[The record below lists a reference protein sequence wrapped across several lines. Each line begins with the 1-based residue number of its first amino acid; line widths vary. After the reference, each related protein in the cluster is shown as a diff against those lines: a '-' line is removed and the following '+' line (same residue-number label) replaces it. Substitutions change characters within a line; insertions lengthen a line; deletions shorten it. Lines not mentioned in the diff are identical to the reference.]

1 MFDIPRLFAEVD
13 MQELGYRTFLTD
25 RRLISLP
32 RTSMQLIKQLLLQ
45 SIKERKKVVTSH
57 VQKNAMLLTTQPLA
71 MQILPLNS

>member
-45 SIKERKKVVTSH
+45 SIKERKNSDKSRSG
-57 VQKNAMLLTTQPLA
+57 KCNATYHTATGNADSTTQ
-71 MQILPLNS
+71 